1 MKNVVLENKK
11 TVKTSI
17 LSLML
22 LLALSITSFSFAQNP
37 DNAKALG
44 VLTFKTNIIDYG
56 IVEKGTDKLRVFTF
70 TNTGKAPILITKVKT
85 SCGCTVPNYPKKP
98 ILPGESA
105 SIDITYDTN
114 RMGQFKKTITVMSN
128 AEEALKQLTIK
139 GNVVEKATK

>member
-1 MKNVVLENKK
+1 MKNVVLENKR
-11 TVKTSI
+11 TVKSSI

-22 LLALSITSFSFAQNP
+22 LVALSFSSFSFAQNP

-44 VLTFKTNIIDYG
+44 ILTFKTNVIDYG
-56 IVEKGTDKLRVFTF
+56 NVEKGTEKLRVFTF
-70 TNTGKAPILITKVKT
+70 TNTGKAPVLITKVKT

-114 RMGQFKKTITVMSN
+114 RVGQFKKTITVMSN
-128 AEEALKQLTIK
+128 SEEALKQLIIK
-139 GNVVEKATK
+139 GNVVEKTTK